1 MKSKFYGII
10 LTVFQIAIAALC
22 FVQSWASVKWNM
34 KMDMW
39 GTLSFYELWIF
50 MPEHVAGLIV
60 MICAAAAVA
69 LTWTPLRPLSNLS
82 ALIQSAILIKSRY
95 ELTHD
100 IWRKGTGYQEAQIL
114 PLGNF
119 HCILVITILVIGIVM
134 NAIQM
139 MKNRKK

>member
-1 MKSKFYGII
+1 MKSKFYSII

-22 FVQSWASVKWNM
+22 FIPGWASVKWNM

-39 GTLSFYELWIF
+39 GTLSFYELWVF
-50 MPEHVAGLIV
+50 MPEHMAGLIV
-60 MICAAAAVA
+60 TICAAAAMV
-69 LTWTPLRPLSNLS
+69 LTWTPLRPLCNLS

-100 IWRKGTGYQEAQIL
+100 IWRQGTGYQEAQIL
-114 PLGNF
+114 PLGNI
-119 HCILVITILVIGIVM
+119 HCILVITILGVGIIM
-134 NAIQM
+134 NAIQI